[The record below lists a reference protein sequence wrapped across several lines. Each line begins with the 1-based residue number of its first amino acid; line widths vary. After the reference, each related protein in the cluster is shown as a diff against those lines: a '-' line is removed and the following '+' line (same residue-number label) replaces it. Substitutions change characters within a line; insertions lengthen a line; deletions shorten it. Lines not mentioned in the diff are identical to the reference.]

1 MLLVGNGGR
10 GFIEVDLSRV
20 EDCCRPIELLK
31 EEFPISLD
39 YDPRD
44 DRIYWIDYH
53 TDSIK
58 NAFRNGTGE

>member
-20 EDCCRPIELLK
+20 EDWGRPIELLK
-31 EEFPISLD
+31 EEWPTSLD